1 MSAIVLSRRSALLG
15 TTSIVAVGLTSCV
28 PFPTS
33 PQTILSDVRTIMNAA
48 NLVWGA
54 VLKVYPKL
62 VSAGAAGI
70 IGQAYSAVSDIIALG
85 QLIWPASNPAPGTPP
100 LDTTQK
106 FVKAVNTFL
115 DLLSQITGILATVVP
130 SPTFTAIAAGLSLAL
145 KLATAIETALGVA
158 PPPAPCRRAGTA
170 AAWRRACRARPP
182 DVTDN
187 RGDLRSPAQRGF
199 RQAGRAQH
207 SRNPVAAAVGFL
219 AL

>member
-158 PPPAPCRRAGTA
+158 PPPAPA
-170 AAWRRACRARPP
+170 AAPAPP
-182 DVTDN
+182 LLGAAPAAPAPRT
-187 RGDLRSPAQRGF
+187 LRTIAETY
-199 RQAGRAQH
+199 AAQH
-207 SRNPVAAAVGFL
+207 SADFARQDAPNIL
-219 AL
+219 ATLSQQQ